1 MSTFNHTNAIASSL
15 HIHLSSMA
23 SLRSV
28 AASTLRGAYSRPAL
42 ASRLPALSRAASD
55 APATSSP
62 SQPPAAKMGESGMI
76 KQEGPAQGQPRHSP
90 DYNVAVDYR
99 TS

>member
-1 MSTFNHTNAIASSL
+1 
-15 HIHLSSMA
+15 MA
-23 SLRSV
+23 SLRTV

-42 ASRLPALSRAASD
+42 SSRIPALARAASD

-62 SQPPAAKMGESGMI
+62 SQPPAAKMGENGMV
-76 KQEGPAQGQPRHSP
+76 KQEGPVEGQPRHTP

-99 TS
+99 TSYG